1 MSTGQAKSPY
11 GYRYIGTHRRTK
23 EDPRFVTGRGRYA
36 ADIALAGLK
45 HVALVASPHASARV
59 LSIRTDAARTAPGVH
74 TVLTAE
80 EFCAVTDSLPI
91 GVDAP
96 KVTRWALARDRV
108 RYAGEWVAA
117 VVADSRALAEDAAE
131 LVEVEYEPLPHV
143 TDPEQAMADHS
154 PLVHPAHGS
163 NVILHRNFVW
173 GPVEDE
179 FARAEHQLAFRAVWS
194 RNATVPIET
203 FAIVAQ
209 WNPATE
215 ILDIWA
221 SIQMPKYPDQTAKAL
236 RLPGN
241 AVRVHYD
248 VDVGGSYGV
257 KRGLKHT
264 VLVGYLA
271 RRLGVPVRLIEDRL
285 ENMRGGDMH
294 GPDRIFDMNVAF
306 DRDGTIRAL
315 RIRAVDNVGAYA
327 GRAPFQLG
335 KPVSAICG
343 PYRIGAIAY
352 EPVSV
357 LTNKTPQEAVRG
369 FGQAPTNF
377 ALERTMDRVAQF
389 LNMDRIA
396 LRQKNLIRQDEF
408 PYTIPSGSTYDSG
421 DYHTVLD
428 KALAAIDYPALL
440 RRRDAARQ
448 AGLLAGIGIST
459 CLEPSGGNSAFE
471 PLLNP
476 KNETTTWMDS
486 CLVRVD
492 LSGAIT
498 GIMGTSSSGQGHET
512 LVSTVVGEILER
524 DPAHIRVVHADSL
537 NALPSNSPV
546 GSRMAIMLGGAASGA
561 ARRIKDTLIAIA
573 AHNLECAKEDLDYRD
588 GNVSL
593 KGVPEKVMSWDQL
606 VEIAHRKFHQMP
618 PDIEP
623 GLQAQFV
630 WEVPTGGGLPTP
642 DGRVQI
648 YPCYAF
654 ETHIVYVEIDPETAT
669 PSIKQYVCGHDCG
682 VMINPDI
689 VHGMTYGGI
698 AHGIGAALYEHF
710 TYDDNGQLT
719 SGTFMD
725 YLIPS
730 ALEVPPIRIVDHC
743 TPSPLTTF
751 GQKGSGEAGYLG
763 APAAVANA
771 VNDALA
777 PLGVEI
783 NTLPMSHLA
792 IWETLSKVRE
802 DDKSI
807 SLS

>member
-1 MSTGQAKSPY
+1 MGDVASPY
-11 GYRYIGTHRRTK
+11 GYRYIGAKRRTK

-36 ADIALAGLK
+36 ADVALPGLK
-45 HVALVASPHASARV
+45 HVALVASPHPSARIV
-59 LSIRTDAARTAPGVH
+59 SIATEAARAMPGVH
-74 TVLTAE
+74 YVLTGE
-80 EFCAVTDSLPI
+80 ELCAATDSLAI

-131 LVEVEYEPLPHV
+131 LVEVEYGPLPYV
-143 TDPEQAMADHS
+143 TDPEQAMADTS

-173 GPVEDE
+173 GPVEAE
-179 FARAEHQLAFRAVWS
+179 FAESEHRLAFRATWS

-203 FAIVAQ
+203 FAVAAQ
-209 WNPATE
+209 WDPGTE

-221 SIQMPKYPDQTAKAL
+221 SIQMPKYPDQTARAL

-271 RRLGVPVRLIEDRL
+271 KRLGLPVRLIEDRL

-294 GPDRIFDMNVAF
+294 GPDRFFDMDVAF
-306 DRDGTIRAL
+306 DADGTVRAL

-343 PYRIGAIAY
+343 PYRIAAIAY

-369 FGQAPTNF
+369 FGQSPTNF
-377 ALERTMDRVAQF
+377 ALERAMDRVACF
-389 LNMDRIA
+389 LDMDRIA
-396 LRQKNLIRQDEF
+396 LRRKNLIRKEQF

-421 DYHTVLD
+421 DYHAVLE
-428 KALAAIDYPALL
+428 KALAAIDYPTLVG
-440 RRRDAARQ
+440 RREEARRN
-448 AGLLAGIGIST
+448 GRLAGVGIST

-476 KNETTTWMDS
+476 KNDTTTWMDS

-492 LSGAIT
+492 LSGSIT

-512 LVSTVVGEILER
+512 LVSTVIGEVLER
-524 DPAHIRVVHADSL
+524 DPATIRVIHADSL
-537 NALPSNSPV
+537 TALPSNSPV
-546 GSRMAIMLGGAASGA
+546 GSRMAIMLGGAAAGA
-561 ARRIKDTLIAIA
+561 ARQIKDTLIAIA
-573 AHNLECAKEDLDYRD
+573 AHNFECAAEDIEY
-588 GNVSL
+588 GGGHAGV
-593 KGVPEKVMSWDQL
+593 KGVPERTMRWDQL
-606 VEIAHRKFHQMP
+606 VEIAHRKFHRMP
-618 PDIEP
+618 AGMEP
-623 GLQAQFV
+623 GLQAKFV

-642 DGRVQI
+642 DGRIQI

-654 ETHIVYVEIDPETAT
+654 EAHIVYVEIDPETAA
-669 PSIKQYVCGHDCG
+669 PEIRRYVCGHDCG

-698 AHGIGAALYEHF
+698 AHGIGAALYERF
-710 TYDDNGQLT
+710 AYSDAGQLQ
-719 SGTFMD
+719 SQTFMD
-725 YLIPS
+725 YLMPS
-730 ALEVPPIRIVDHC
+730 ALEVPPIDIVDHC
-743 TPSPLTTF
+743 TPSPLTTS

-763 APAAVANA
+763 APAAIASA

-777 PLGVEI
+777 PLGATI
-783 NTLPMSHLA
+783 DALPMTPHE
-792 IWETLSKVRE
+792 IWRRIIHKEETA
-802 DDKSI
+802 
-807 SLS
+807 

>member
-1 MSTGQAKSPY
+1 MTTRHDASANRF
-11 GYRYIGTHRRTK
+11 RYIGSKRRTK

-36 ADIALAGLK
+36 ADVALPGLK
-45 HVALVASPHASARV
+45 HVALVASPHASARIV
-59 LSIRTDAARTAPGVH
+59 SVRTEAARALPGVH
-74 TVLTAE
+74 YVLTGE
-80 EFCAVTDSLPI
+80 ELCAATESLPI

-96 KVTRWALARDRV
+96 KVTRWALAREQV

-117 VVADSRALAEDAAE
+117 VVAESRALAEDAAE
-131 LVEVEYEPLPHV
+131 LVEIEYEPLPHV
-143 TDPEQAMADHS
+143 INPEQAMAQAS

-163 NVILHRNFVW
+163 NVILHRHFVW
-173 GPVEDE
+173 GPVEEE
-179 FARAEHQLAFRAVWS
+179 FARAEHKLTFRAIWN

-203 FAIVAQ
+203 FAVAAQ

-221 SIQMPKYPDQTAKAL
+221 SIQMPKYPDQVAKAL

-271 RRLGVPVRLIEDRL
+271 KRLGLPVRLIEDRL

-306 DRDGTIRAL
+306 DGDGTIRAL
-315 RIRAVDNVGAYA
+315 KIKAVDNVGAYA

-343 PYRIGAIAY
+343 PYRIEAIAY

-357 LTNKTPQEAVRG
+357 MTNKTPQEAVRG
-369 FGQAPTNF
+369 FGQSPTNF

-389 LNMDRIA
+389 LNKDRIA
-396 LRQKNLIRQDEF
+396 LRQKNLIRKDEF
-408 PYTIPSGSTYDSG
+408 PYTIPSGSAYDSG

-428 KALAAIDYPALL
+428 KALAAINYPALE

-448 AGLLAGIGIST
+448 SGLLAGIGIST

-524 DPAHIRVVHADSL
+524 DPAQIRVIHADSL

-546 GSRMAIMLGGAASGA
+546 GSRMAIMLGGAAAGA

-573 AHNLECAKEDLDYRD
+573 AHNLECAKEDLEYRD

-593 KGVPEKVMSWDQL
+593 KGVPEKAMSWDQL

-618 PDIEP
+618 LDIEP
-623 GLQAQFV
+623 GLQAKFV

-654 ETHIVYVEIDPETAT
+654 EAHIVYVEIDPETAA
-669 PSIKQYVCGHDCG
+669 PCIRQYVCGHDCG

-698 AHGIGAALYEHF
+698 AHGIGAALYEQF
-710 TYDDNGQLT
+710 TYDENGQLT

-730 ALEVPPIRIVDHC
+730 ALEVPPISIVDHC

-777 PLGVEI
+777 PLGVEV

-792 IWETLSKVRE
+792 IWEALGNAMRDGK
-802 DDKSI
+802 
-807 SLS
+807 

>member
-1 MSTGQAKSPY
+1 MTARQAASPH
-11 GYRYIGTHRRTK
+11 GFRYIGAKRRTK
-23 EDPRFVTGRGRYA
+23 EDPRFVTGCGRYA
-36 ADIALAGLK
+36 ADVILPGLK
-45 HVALVASPHASARV
+45 HVALVASPHASARI
-59 LSIRTDAARTAPGVH
+59 LSIRTDAARAAPGVH
-74 TVLTAE
+74 YVLTGE
-80 EFCAVTDSLPI
+80 ELCAATDSLPI

-96 KVTRWALARDRV
+96 KVTRWALARERV

-117 VVADSRALAEDAAE
+117 VVAESRALAEDAAE
-131 LVEVEYEPLPHV
+131 LVEVDYESLPHV
-143 TDPEQAMADHS
+143 MEPERAMTEAS
-154 PLVHPAHGS
+154 ALVHPDHGS
-163 NVILHRNFVW
+163 NTILHRHFVW

-179 FARAEHQLAFRAVWS
+179 FAQAEHELGFRAIWS
-194 RNATVPIET
+194 RSATVPIET
-203 FAIVAQ
+203 FAVAAQ
-209 WNPATE
+209 WNPGTE

-221 SIQMPKYPDQTAKAL
+221 SIQMPKYPDQTARAL

-241 AVRVHYD
+241 AIRVHYD

-271 RRLGVPVRLIEDRL
+271 RRLGHPVRLVEDRL

-294 GPDRIFDMNVAF
+294 GPDRIFDVSVAF
-306 DRDGTIRAL
+306 DRDGSIRAL
-315 RIRAVDNVGAYA
+315 KIRAIDNVGAYA

-335 KPVSAICG
+335 KPISAICG

-369 FGQAPTNF
+369 FGQSPTNF
-377 ALERTMDRVAQF
+377 ALERAVDRVARF
-389 LNMDRIA
+389 LNMDRVA
-396 LRQKNLIRQDEF
+396 LRQKNLIRKDQF

-421 DYHTVLD
+421 DYHAVLD

-440 RRRDAARQ
+440 RRRDRARR
-448 AGLLAGIGIST
+448 AGMLAGIGIAT

-512 LVSTVVGEILER
+512 LVSTVIGEVLER
-524 DPAHIRVVHADSL
+524 DPAQIRVIHADSL
-537 NALPSNSPV
+537 SALPSNSPV
-546 GSRMAIMLGGAASGA
+546 GSRMAIMLGGAAAGA
-561 ARRIKDTLIAIA
+561 ARQIKDTLLSIA
-573 AHNLECAKEDLDYRD
+573 AHNFECAREDVEYLD

-593 KGVPEKVMSWDQL
+593 KGVPAKVLSWDQL
-606 VEIAHRKFHQMP
+606 VQIAHRKFHAMP
-618 PDIEP
+618 ADVEL
-623 GLQAQFV
+623 GLQAKFV
-630 WEVPTGGGLPTP
+630 WQVPTGGGLPTP
-642 DGRVQI
+642 DGRIQI

-654 ETHIVYVEIDPETAT
+654 EAHIVYVEIDPETAV
-669 PSIKQYVCGHDCG
+669 PAIKQYVCGHDCG

-698 AHGIGAALYEHF
+698 AHRIGAALYEKF
-710 TYDDNGQLT
+710 AYDDNGQLV

-730 ALEVPPIRIVDHC
+730 ALEVPPIKIVDHC
-743 TPSPLTTF
+743 TPSPLTSF

-777 PLGVEI
+777 PLDVEI
-783 NTLPMSHLA
+783 NELPISHLA
-792 IWETLSKVRE
+792 IRETFTKKARRP
-802 DDKSI
+802 
-807 SLS
+807 